1 MKKKILLMTVA
12 LLCAVVQSTWADEGT
27 WWDEGIRATTF
38 SEQNVKAKTIS
49 ITSEAEL
56 GLLIDSIS
64 HYGGK
69 DYEGYTIT
77 LTRNLDMSAHKWAGF
92 GTFKGTFD
100 GQEWTISG
108 LNCLDDN
115 PDISD
120 AGLIAHNNG
129 IIKNVQLVNSVIIGK
144 RYVGA
149 IAGENTGTVENCYVG
164 ADVKVYASK
173 NYDSSTS
180 CGGIVGIQIKSNE
193 TQLKTSGCYSEASIN
208 GYKDLGGIIGYFKN
222 GTMENCVSKA
232 TISCETTE
240 GTKGMLAGLVVEG
253 ATFVNNYYVAE
264 AKEESANGTRLIS
277 VKLSD
282 ELLADGLLKYYG
294 TIEERYGA
302 KHVMFYSSQIA
313 IDDDWYAIEGNAF
326 TFKLESASDLVQ
338 FKYVMVNSNELTTTN
353 SVYTFDTNDEAA

>member
-27 WWDEGIRATTF
+27 WMDKGIRAEAF
-38 SEQNVKAKTIS
+38 SSIDEDNKTIS
-49 ITSEAEL
+49 IANEAEL
-56 GLLIDSIS
+56 GLLAYNIS
-64 HYGGK
+64 GNN
-69 DYEGYTIT
+69 DYKGYTIT
-77 LTRNLDMSAHKWAGF
+77 LTNDLDMSAHRWDAVS

-100 GQEWTISG
+100 GQYKTISG
-108 LNCLDDN
+108 LNYSNDN
-115 PDISD
+115 TRD
-120 AGLIAHNNG
+120 AGLIVHNDG
-129 IIKNVQLVNSVIIGK
+129 IIKDVQLVNSVIIGN

-149 IAGENTGTVENCYVG
+149 IAGQNTGTVENCYVG
-164 ADVKVYASK
+164 AGVSVLAS
-173 NYDSSTS
+173 NADDSSPS
-180 CGGIVGIQIKSNE
+180 CGGIVGFQIQNPFDKE
-193 TQLKTSGCYSEASIN
+193 TQPMTSGCYSEASIK

-222 GTMENCVSKA
+222 GTMQNCVSKA

-277 VKLSD
+277 VQLTD
-282 ELLADGLLKYYG
+282 ELLADGLNQLIYDG
-294 TIEERYGA
+294 TIEKWYGA
-302 KHVMFYSSQIA
+302 YHLKFYSSQIA

-338 FKYVMVNSNELTTTN
+338 FKYVMVNSNELTTT
-353 SVYTFDTNDEAA
+353 TTLA